1 MEPRPCGR
9 GNFMPI
15 LTRGWQFSCFN
26 GATTLRSWKP
36 PHHSP
41 MVGLNAYG
49 FNGATTLRSWKQPI
63 PPCCRGLSS
72 RASMEPRPCGRG
84 NPAPPRAPNR
94 PPKLQWS
101 HDLAVVETFQPQ
113 RPSPRLGRASME
125 PRPCGRGNRRLSG
138 RTPGMVRL
146 QWSHDLAVVET
157 WKLGPNWS
165 IKLTSF
171 NGATTLRSWKPRL
184 LHPMAAAQSASM
196 EPRPCGRGN
205 ALIAQ
210 GERIPAR
217 SFNGATTLRSWKL
230 GINLTSGG
238 RVQMLQWS
246 HDLAVVETRNRRT
259 RRRTG

>member
-1 MEPRPCGR
+1 
-9 GNFMPI
+9 
-15 LTRGWQFSCFN
+15 
-26 GATTLRSWKP
+26 
-36 PHHSP
+36 
-41 MVGLNAYG
+41 
-49 FNGATTLRSWKQPI
+49 
-63 PPCCRGLSS
+63 
-72 RASMEPRPCGRG
+72 MEPRPCGRG

>member
-9 GNFMPI
+9 GNN
-15 LTRGWQFSCFN
+15 QS
-26 GATTLRSWKP
+26 P
-36 PHHSP
+36 P
-41 MVGLNAYG
+41 A
-49 FNGATTLRSWKQPI
+49 AAA
-63 PPCCRGLSS
+63 SS
-72 RASMEPRPCGRG
+72 
-84 NPAPPRAPNR
+84 
-94 PPKLQWS
+94 L
-101 HDLAVVETFQPQ
+101 V
-113 RPSPRLGRASME
+113 
-125 PRPCGRGNRRLSG
+125 
-138 RTPGMVRL
+138 L

>member
-41 MVGLNAYG
+41 MVGLIAHG
-49 FNGATTLRSWKQPI
+49 FNGATTLRSWKPGAAQGAEQAPE
-63 PPCCRGLSS
+63 
-72 RASMEPRPCGRG
+72 ASMEPRPCGRG
-84 NPAPPRAPNR
+84 NVSTATAIPTAG
-94 PPKLQWS
+94 
-101 HDLAVVETFQPQ
+101 E
-113 RPSPRLGRASME
+113 G
-125 PRPCGRGNRRLSG
+125 
-138 RTPGMVRL
+138 
-146 QWSHDLAVVET
+146 
-157 WKLGPNWS
+157 
-165 IKLTSF
+165 F

>member
-9 GNFMPI
+9 GNN
-15 LTRGWQFSCFN
+15 QS
-26 GATTLRSWKP
+26 P
-36 PHHSP
+36 P
-41 MVGLNAYG
+41 A
-49 FNGATTLRSWKQPI
+49 AAA
-63 PPCCRGLSS
+63 S
-72 RASMEPRPCGRG
+72 RLV
-84 NPAPPRAPNR
+84 
-94 PPKLQWS
+94 LQWS
-101 HDLAVVETFQPQ
+101 HDLAVVETRR
-113 RPSPRLGRASME
+113 RPGRRTGPRSFNGATTLRSWK
-125 PRPCGRGNRRLSG
+125 RFNRNG
-138 RTPGMVRL
+138 HPHGWGGL

-157 WKLGPNWS
+157 CELGPNWS